1 MRHRNFRKGIEMDV
15 FTTNEGGDMAR
26 FGVPTGN
33 SRKKAVAAM
42 FGGSGTRVEI
52 EIEAFEILH
61 PDLTTAEMTAY
72 SVPEWI
78 SSRPCGVGKSLGRE
92 WA

>member
-1 MRHRNFRKGIEMDV
+1 MKV

-33 SRKKAVAAM
+33 TRERDMAAM
-42 FGGSGTRVEI
+42 FGGCGTRVEI

-61 PDLTTAEMTAY
+61 PDLTTEGMAAY
-72 SVPEWI
+72 AVPEWI
-78 SSRPCGVGKSLGRE
+78 SSRPCGAGKSLGKE